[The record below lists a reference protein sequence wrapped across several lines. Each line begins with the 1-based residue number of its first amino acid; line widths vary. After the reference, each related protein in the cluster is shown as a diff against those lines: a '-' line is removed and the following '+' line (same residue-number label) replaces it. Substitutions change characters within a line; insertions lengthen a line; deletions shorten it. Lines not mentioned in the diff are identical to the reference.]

1 MKKIYILML
10 MFLISYPL
18 ILSAEEIKGQKPM
31 MLIGETFQFVQGSWS
46 RYLIHDKVKNEYYQ
60 MSIAILEKER
70 RDSKDCSW
78 MEVEIISESNPPV
91 VTKFLT
97 EETKEG
103 PGDLKEVIVQAKGYS
118 PFTVPGSF
126 YEGKDKEVGDF
137 KTAHVVK
144 RIEKNLIN
152 YKNKTLNVWKIEAQD
167 PKGKIIDA
175 LISEEV
181 PPIGVVMV
189 ESPESGMYLDDWGMN
204 AKSRIEG
211 TPLNFYIW
219 LIHQTFDGM
228 GQ

>member
-1 MKKIYILML
+1 MKIICILML
-10 MFLISYPL
+10 MVLISCPT

-31 MLIGETFQFVQGSWS
+31 MLIGETFQFVQGSWG
-46 RYLIHDKVKNEYYQ
+46 RYFIHDRQNNEYYQ

-78 MEVEIISESNPPV
+78 MEVEIISENNPPV
-91 VTKFLT
+91 VTKFLA

-103 PGDLKEVIVQAKGYS
+103 PGDLKEVIVQVKGYS
-118 PFTVPGSF
+118 PFIVPGSF

-137 KTAHVVK
+137 KTAHMAK

-152 YKNKTLNVWKIEAQD
+152 YKNKALNVWKVEAQD
-167 PKGKIIDA
+167 PKGKTIDA

-189 ESPESGMYLDDWGMN
+189 ESPELGMYLDDWGIN
-204 AKSRIEG
+204 AKSKIEG

-219 LIHQTFDGM
+219 LIHQTFEGM
-228 GQ
+228 GE

>member
-46 RYLIHDKVKNEYYQ
+46 RYFIHDKVKNEYYQ

-91 VTKFLT
+91 VTKFLA

-103 PGDLKEVIVQAKGYS
+103 PGDLKEVIVQVKGYS

-152 YKNKTLNVWKIEAQD
+152 YKNKTLNVWKVEAQD
-167 PKGKIIDA
+167 PKGKTIDA

-189 ESPESGMYLDDWGMN
+189 ESPESSMYLDDWGIN

>member
-46 RYLIHDKVKNEYYQ
+46 RYFIHDKVKNEYYQ

-70 RDSKDCSW
+70 RDWKDCSW

-91 VTKFLT
+91 VTKFLA

-103 PGDLKEVIVQAKGYS
+103 PGDLKEVIVQVKGYS

-189 ESPESGMYLDDWGMN
+189 ESPESSMYLDDWGIN

-219 LIHQTFDGM
+219 LIHQTFNGM

>member
-1 MKKIYILML
+1 MKKIFALML
-10 MFLISYPL
+10 MVLISCSTM
-18 ILSAEEIKGQKPM
+18 LSAEEIKGQKPM

-46 RYLIHDKVKNEYYQ
+46 RYFIHDKVKNEYYQ

-70 RDSKDCSW
+70 RDWKDCSW
-78 MEVEIISESNPPV
+78 MEVEIISENNPPV
-91 VTKFLT
+91 VTKFLA

-103 PGDLKEVIVQAKGYS
+103 PGDLKEVIVQVKGYS

-152 YKNKTLNVWKIEAQD
+152 YKNKTLNVWKVEAQD
-167 PKGKIIDA
+167 PKGKTIDA

-181 PPIGVVMV
+181 LPIGVVMI

-219 LIHQTFDGM
+219 LIHQTFDGI